1 MRHVPIHALACLAL
15 VAVTPIVYGQTLEE
29 EPGAFDETKLKQDIQ
44 DVSFGTRAT
53 LEAGTYYVRSQ
64 VFLPPSWF
72 LQGGVY
78 KPAKVIGHTETITG
92 NFDGIPGTETKTVYN
107 TRVVCGVPVYSRHW
121 RTWANLPATDLSKNR
136 FPSWVTPPSG
146 APFNP
151 RTKIYWVDIPEWM
164 ANNGHTQPWFP
175 GLERTGTE
183 DNSPVN
189 VRSGWK
195 ALNQYDNDTD
205 NVPVN
210 RDVLTATIGGLPLKF
225 AEMADD
231 PGFSTNPMTGR
242 WARASG
248 GAGTTL
254 IYDPQKAFGTGRTGY
269 AFGTADTS
277 GDMRM
282 TVFHHQDYRSVTVGV
297 NGAESIIPMGGGAG
311 GVELQLGANPFSA
324 SIDGIDWYESNQAY
338 NVQRFRLWNVPE
350 FLWKP
355 GTMVINTVQ
364 RRIYFIAPTAIA
376 EEDYKLIDWKRK
388 DTSQTHTI
396 NSSEPY
402 YYSRYPDGSGTG
414 NGIQTGRQPTP
425 VGEDSL
431 LELSIP
437 KLQSSSATNLHSECI
452 KFDGGVSDSNPTGLL
467 PSILIQDVKFG
478 NGLRTGVN
486 IENANN
492 VTVKNSFFRN
502 FGGEGLKI
510 KFSKNVTVDN
520 CLFRG
525 AYRHMLALQNGKM
538 QTTTGI
544 WEAKDSDAFK
554 FVGGQATLIP
564 DLKHVKFDAG
574 TRDAI
579 SNNILV
585 KDCTFEQSGEV
596 YPEAKGLRMY
606 GYPVGTVIDNCKF
619 KDMSAVAVHVSGI
632 NTTVKNCNFQNVCK
646 DVTDSA
652 AIYAGRSWM
661 KLGTFVDNNWIENTY
676 RSTPNWNTTA
686 YYGTW
691 SVPSEGQAAAV
702 EMDSRPN
709 ACVYFDDNQFGGATY
724 MNDYRNSAIGVKIN
738 RGRFMIADDLSHSSV
753 VKMTFL
759 LPNDEPGNSI
769 WSGLDTNQKAYY
781 QNYRELGSLFG
792 DPAFGIRNASGAF
805 IGYPENWGLI
815 MWELSNRSWVDQESE
830 TSSWTF
836 WDMSDAFFR
845 YFTAINGGGAT
856 GGREGAFPIS
866 RFLMTDENAVDFTGF
881 KTINNSPAYKN
892 GYIAKRN

>member
-1 MRHVPIHALACLAL
+1 
-15 VAVTPIVYGQTLEE
+15 
-29 EPGAFDETKLKQDIQ
+29 
-44 DVSFGTRAT
+44 
-53 LEAGTYYVRSQ
+53 
-64 VFLPPSWF
+64 
-72 LQGGVY
+72 
-78 KPAKVIGHTETITG
+78 
-92 NFDGIPGTETKTVYN
+92 
-107 TRVVCGVPVYSRHW
+107 
-121 RTWANLPATDLSKNR
+121 
-136 FPSWVTPPSG
+136 
-146 APFNP
+146 
-151 RTKIYWVDIPEWM
+151 
-164 ANNGHTQPWFP
+164 
-175 GLERTGTE
+175 
-183 DNSPVN
+183 
-189 VRSGWK
+189 
-195 ALNQYDNDTD
+195 
-205 NVPVN
+205 
-210 RDVLTATIGGLPLKF
+210 
-225 AEMADD
+225 
-231 PGFSTNPMTGR
+231 
-242 WARASG
+242 
-248 GAGTTL
+248 
-254 IYDPQKAFGTGRTGY
+254 
-269 AFGTADTS
+269 
-277 GDMRM
+277 M

-297 NGAESIIPMGGGAG
+297 TGAESIIPMGGGAG

-388 DTSQTHTI
+388 DTSQTDTI

-402 YYSRYPDGSGTG
+402 YYSRYPDGSGGG

-437 KLQSSSATNLHSECI
+437 KFQSNSTTNLHSECI
-452 KFDGGVSDSNPTGLL
+452 KFDGGVSDSNPNGLL

-486 IENANN
+486 IENASN

-525 AYRHMLALQNGKM
+525 GYRHMLALQNGKM

-554 FVGGQATLIP
+554 FVGGQSTLIP

-619 KDMSAVAVHVSGI
+619 KEMSAVAIHVAGI
-632 NTTVKNCNFQNVCK
+632 NTTVKNCNFQDVCK

-652 AIYAGRSWM
+652 AIYTGRSWM
-661 KLGTFVDNNWIENTY
+661 KLGTFVDNNWIQRTY
-676 RSTPNWNTTA
+676 RKTPNWDTPA

-691 SVPSEGQAAAV
+691 TVPSAGQAAAV

-724 MNDYRNSAIGVKIN
+724 MNDFRDSAIGVKIN
-738 RGRFMIADDLSHSSV
+738 RGRFMVADDLSHSSV
-753 VKMTFL
+753 NNMVFL
-759 LPNDEPGNSI
+759 LPDNEPAGAV
-769 WSGLDTNQKAYY
+769 WSGLGSGSNAYY
-781 QNYRELGSLFG
+781 QQYRELGALFG
-792 DPAFGIRNASGAF
+792 DPAYGVRNSNGQLTDF
-805 IGYPENWGLI
+805 PENWGLI
-815 MWELSNRSWVDQESE
+815 MLAISDRSWVDAEGAPAGWYV
-830 TSSWTF
+830 T
-836 WDMSDAFFR
+836 DMLSA
-845 YFTAINGGGAT
+845 YLMYNNKIMAGGT
-856 GGREGAFPIS
+856 NGGREGTFPIS
-866 RFLMTDENAVDFTGF
+866 RLLMTDESNLDFTGF
-881 KTINNSPAYKN
+881 KLINNSPSYKN
-892 GYIAKRN
+892 GFIARRN